1 MTEEPIRVRHAQPED
16 AERVWKEQENPTCR
30 TVREQLV
37 KEGFTTPSFKTI
49 NNWRNR
55 FNWSR
60 KVRPPKLTQ
69 VRQKAA
75 IRETMD
81 MVAKAITG
89 DENAKA
95 PQLVEV
101 LTGAKDE
108 AAEAAPP
115 AANAAKTRFE
125 GTLERLAAAETPE
138 QLMLACAIEAHKTA
152 LILFGALGAVGE
164 TLMSISPEAAGKAF
178 QSVSAGLESANAP
191 VQQLA
196 SLRESLH
203 HLMKPLPAGTVEI
216 LPPESEDEEEDPL
229 AVALRAHAAA

>member
-1 MTEEPIRVRHAQPED
+1 MTEEPKRVRHAQPED

-37 KEGFTTPSFKTI
+37 QEGFTTPSYKTI

-60 KVRPPKLTQ
+60 KPKAKPQ
-69 VRQKAA
+69 VRQKVA

-101 LTGAKDE
+101 LTGAKE
-108 AAEAAPP
+108 EGAAPAPP
-115 AANAAKTRFE
+115 AVNAAKTRFE

-203 HLMKPLPAGTVEI
+203 HVMKPLPAGTVEI
-216 LPPESEDEEEDPL
+216 LPPESEDEEDDPL
-229 AVALRAHAAA
+229 TAALKAHAAA